1 MSEIHLKKHQIDQKS
16 SFRKW
21 VGFPARSPVPA
32 RGARGTIVSATGSGK
47 TIMAAASALECF
59 PHGRILVTV
68 PTLDLLVQT
77 AQAWRTVGHR
87 SPMAAVCSLENDP
100 VLNELGV
107 RTTTNPIQ
115 LALWAGRGP
124 VIVFATY
131 ASLVDREDYAALQD
145 QERPYGPWQ
154 NSGNGKT
161 RKKTR
166 GPLEAALT
174 GGERLYGQQMAPFD
188 LAIVD
193 EAHGTAGDLG
203 RPWAAIHDNTRIP
216 ADFRL
221 YLTATPRILAAARPQ
236 KGADGQELEIAS
248 MADDPD
254 GTYGA
259 WLAELGLSEAI
270 EREILAGFEI
280 DVLEIRDPSPVLGE
294 SEEARR
300 GRRLALLQTALL
312 EHAAAYNLRTV
323 MTFHQKVEEAA
334 AFADK
339 LPETAA
345 ALYVNDAS
353 DDDLAAADKL
363 PKSSVNARFYELEAG
378 RHVPPDRVWSA
389 WLCGD
394 HLVTERREVL
404 RQFAGGIDAADRRVH
419 RAFLASVRVLGE
431 GVDITGDRGV
441 EAICFA
447 DTRGSQVE
455 IVQNIGRALRLNK
468 DGSTKIARII
478 VPVFLEPG
486 EDPTDMVA
494 SASFRPLVAVLQGL
508 RSHDERLVEQ
518 LASRALTSGQRKVHV
533 RRDANGQIIG
543 AGGEGDGEDQ
553 EQDDTDAAAESALLH
568 FSSPRDTATIAA
580 FLRTRVYRPESLVWL
595 EGYQALIRWR
605 KENEITGLYAVPYD
619 VEAEVGVTKDFP
631 LGRWVHQQRK
641 ALRAGELEERRKTL
655 LDAPE
660 AGMVWEPG
668 EEAWETKLAALRSYR
683 RAMGHLAPR
692 QDAVWGEGDAMV
704 PVGQHAANLR
714 RKGGLGKDAER
725 AAERAQQLAAIDEDW
740 NCPWPLDWQRH
751 YRVLADLV
759 DADGVLPAIQPGVLF
774 EGDDLG
780 KWLARQREAS
790 TWAQLSAEQQER
802 LSQLG
807 VKPLEAPS
815 PAPSAKRA
823 ANGQSKAEQ
832 AFHRGLAA
840 LTQWVEREG
849 AHRPAPRGHSEQ
861 IAVDGEAEP
870 VTVKL
875 GVWVSNTK
883 SRWDKLTPEQQAAL
897 AALGVPWAKAAVP
910 APSGGPAPVRD
921 APVQPAP
928 SGEQAQEYPDQ
939 GDPVTAEERETSRGT
954 ARARRMNELMRK
966 HTKAE
971 LLRMAYAG
979 GLVNH
984 NSPEKWRKDEIAS
997 TVVDT
1002 EFRTADRAAPARPAS
1017 ATARPVPAQPLPLP
1031 QQDHHDECDKSV
1043 YEGGT
1048 CTCDLIE
1055 QYGPPSERDDY

>member
-1 MSEIHLKKHQIDQKS
+1 MIQLREHQVEQKS
-16 SFRKW
+16 RFRKW
-21 VGFPARSPVPA
+21 VGFPARSSIPPE
-32 RGARGTIVSATGSGK
+32 GARGTIVSATGSGK
-47 TIMAAASALECF
+47 TITAAACALECF
-59 PHGRILVTV
+59 PSGRILVTV

-77 AQAWRTVGHR
+77 AQAWRAVGHR
-87 SPMAAVCSLENDP
+87 SPMVAVCSLENDP

-107 RTTTNPIQ
+107 RTTTNAIQ
-115 LALWAGRGP
+115 LALWAGHGP

-131 ASLVDREDYAALQD
+131 ASLVDREDVDDPMGQG
-145 QERPYGPWQ
+145 RV
-154 NSGNGKT
+154 
-161 RKKTR
+161 R
-166 GPLEAALT
+166 GPLEAALA
-174 GGERLYGQQMAPFD
+174 GGERLYGQQMDGFS

-221 YLTATPRILAAARPQ
+221 YLTATPRILAAPRPQ
-236 KGADGQELEIAS
+236 KGTDGQEAEIAS

-339 LPETAA
+339 LPQTAA
-345 ALYVNDAS
+345 ELYANDAT
-353 DDDLAAADKL
+353 DEDLAAADKL
-363 PKSSVNARFYELEAG
+363 PVSSIDAAFYELEAG

-394 HLVTERREVL
+394 HLVAERREAL
-404 RQFAGGIDAADRRVH
+404 RQFAGGINAAGRRVH

-431 GVDITGDRGV
+431 GVDITGERGV

-468 DGSTKIARII
+468 DGSTKVARII

-494 SASFRPLVAVLQGL
+494 SASFKPLVAVLQGL

-518 LASRALTSGQRKVHV
+518 LASRALTSGKRKVHV
-533 RRDANGQIIG
+533 RRDEEGRIVG

-553 EQDDTDAAAESALLH
+553 EQGDTTAAAESALLH
-568 FSSPRDTATIAA
+568 FSSPRDAATIAA

-605 KENEITGLYAVPYD
+605 AENEITGLYAVPYD
-619 VEAEVGVTKDFP
+619 VEVEVGVTKEFP

-668 EEAWETKLAALRSYR
+668 EEAWENKLAALRSYR
-683 RAMGHLAPR
+683 RATGHLAPR
-692 QDAVWGEGDAMV
+692 QDAVWGEGETEGEAMV
-704 PVGQHAANLR
+704 PIGQHLANLR
-714 RKGGLGKDAER
+714 RKGGLGKDPER
-725 AAERAQQLAAIDEDW
+725 AAVRASQLTAIDEDW

-751 YRVLADLV
+751 HRVLSDLV
-759 DADGVLPAIQPGVLF
+759 NADGQLPDIASGVLF
-774 EGDDLG
+774 DGDDLG
-780 KWLARQREAS
+780 KWLQRQKQPAP
-790 TWAQLSAEQQER
+790 WKQLSTEQQGR
-802 LSQLG
+802 LTQLG
-807 VKPLEAPS
+807 VTPAETPS
-815 PAPSAKRA
+815 PAPAAEGATKGPGKAQRA
-823 ANGQSKAEQ
+823 FQ
-832 AFHRGLAA
+832 RGLAA
-840 LTQWVEREG
+840 LAQWVEREG
-849 AHRPAPRGHSEQ
+849 AERPVPRGHSEE
-861 IAVDGEAEP
+861 IAVDGETDP
-870 VTVKL
+870 VVVKL

-883 SRWDKLTPEQQAAL
+883 SRRDKLTADQL
-897 AALGVPWAKAAVP
+897 ASLAKLGVDWA
-910 APSGGPAPVRD
+910 
-921 APVQPAP
+921 
-928 SGEQAQEYPDQ
+928 
-939 GDPVTAEERETSRGT
+939 
-954 ARARRMNELMRK
+954 
-966 HTKAE
+966 
-971 LLRMAYAG
+971 
-979 GLVNH
+979 
-984 NSPEKWRKDEIAS
+984 
-997 TVVDT
+997 
-1002 EFRTADRAAPARPAS
+1002 
-1017 ATARPVPAQPLPLP
+1017 
-1031 QQDHHDECDKSV
+1031 
-1043 YEGGT
+1043 
-1048 CTCDLIE
+1048 
-1055 QYGPPSERDDY
+1055 

>member
-1 MSEIHLKKHQIDQKS
+1 MAAMQLKEHQVDQRS
-16 SFRKW
+16 AFRRW
-21 VGFPARSPVPA
+21 VGFPARSSVPPQ
-32 RGARGTIVSATGSGK
+32 GARGTIVSATGSGK
-47 TIMAAASALECF
+47 TITAAACALESF
-59 PHGRILVTV
+59 ADGRILVTV
-68 PTLDLLVQT
+68 PTLDLLAQT
-77 AQAWRTVGHR
+77 AQAWRLVGHR
-87 SPMAAVCSLENDP
+87 APMVAVCSLENDA

-115 LALWAGRGP
+115 LALWAGHGP

-131 ASLVDREDYAALQD
+131 ASLVDREDIDAPVEQ
-145 QERPYGPWQ
+145 
-154 NSGNGKT
+154 
-161 RKKTR
+161 RKVR
-166 GPLEAALT
+166 GPLEAALA
-174 GGERLYGQQMAPFD
+174 GGERLYGQRMDGFD

-203 RPWAAIHDNTRIP
+203 RPWAAIHDNQRIP

-236 KGADGQELEIAS
+236 KGADGQEAEIAT

-345 ALYVNDAS
+345 ELYLNDAS
-353 DDDLAAADKL
+353 DADLAAADKL
-363 PKSSVNARFYELEAG
+363 PKSSIDAELYELEAG

-394 HLVTERREVL
+394 HLVSERREAL
-404 RQFAGGIDAADRRVH
+404 RQFAGGTDAAGRRVH

-431 GVDITGDRGV
+431 GVDITGERGV
-441 EAICFA
+441 DSICFA

-468 DGSTKIARII
+468 DGSTKVARII
-478 VPVFLEPG
+478 VPVFLEPN

-508 RSHDERLVEQ
+508 RSHDEHLVEQ
-518 LASRALTSGQRKVHV
+518 LASRALTSGKRKIHVQR
-533 RRDANGQIIG
+533 DEDGQIVG
-543 AGGEGDGEDQ
+543 TGSVGDRGDQ
-553 EQDDTDAAAESALLH
+553 EDDDTQAAAEAALLH
-568 FSSPRDTATIAA
+568 FSSPRDAATIAA

-595 EGYQALIRWR
+595 QGYQALVRWR
-605 KENEITGLYAVPYD
+605 KENQITGVHAVPYD
-619 VEAEVGVTKDFP
+619 VEVQVGVTKEFP

-655 LDAPE
+655 LDLPE

-668 EEAWETKLAALRSYR
+668 EEAWENKLAALRSHR
-683 RAMGHLAPR
+683 RVTGHLAPR
-692 QDAVWGEGDAMV
+692 QDAMWGEGEAMM
-704 PVGQHAANLR
+704 PIGQHLANLR
-714 RKGGLGKDAER
+714 RKGGLGKDQER
-725 AAERAQQLAAIDEDW
+725 AAKRAQQLTAIDPDW
-740 NCPWPLDWQRH
+740 DCPWPLDWQRH

-759 DADGVLPAIQPGVLF
+759 DADGVLPYIAPGVVY
-774 EGDDLG
+774 EGDDVG
-780 KWLARQREAS
+780 KWLQRQKQPG
-790 TWAQLSAEQQER
+790 TWAQLLPEQQER
-802 LSQLG
+802 LSNLG
-807 VKPLEAPS
+807 VQPAQVPS
-815 PAPSAKRA
+815 PALAAARATKGPAKA
-823 ANGQSKAEQ
+823 QQ
-832 AFHRGLAA
+832 AFQRGLAA

-849 AHRPAPRGHSEQ
+849 QRPVPRGHSEET
-861 IAVDGEAEP
+861 VLDGETEP

-875 GVWVSNTK
+875 GVWTSNTK
-883 SRWDKLTPEQQAAL
+883 ARRDKLTQEQLDAL
-897 AALGVPWAKAAVP
+897 RTLGVGWA
-910 APSGGPAPVRD
+910 
-921 APVQPAP
+921 
-928 SGEQAQEYPDQ
+928 
-939 GDPVTAEERETSRGT
+939 
-954 ARARRMNELMRK
+954 
-966 HTKAE
+966 
-971 LLRMAYAG
+971 
-979 GLVNH
+979 
-984 NSPEKWRKDEIAS
+984 
-997 TVVDT
+997 
-1002 EFRTADRAAPARPAS
+1002 
-1017 ATARPVPAQPLPLP
+1017 
-1031 QQDHHDECDKSV
+1031 
-1043 YEGGT
+1043 
-1048 CTCDLIE
+1048 
-1055 QYGPPSERDDY
+1055 

>member
-1 MSEIHLKKHQIDQKS
+1 MQLKEHQVDQRS
-16 SFRKW
+16 AFRRW
-21 VGFPARSPVPA
+21 VGFPARSSVPPQ
-32 RGARGTIVSATGSGK
+32 GARATIVSATGSGK
-47 TIMAAASALECF
+47 TIMAAACALESF
-59 PHGRILVTV
+59 ADGRILVTV

-77 AQAWRTVGHR
+77 AQAWRAVGHR
-87 SPMAAVCSLENDP
+87 APMVAVCSLENDA
-100 VLNELGV
+100 VLNSLGV

-115 LALWAGRGP
+115 LALWAGHGP
-124 VIVFATY
+124 VVVFATY
-131 ASLVDREDYAALQD
+131 ASLVDREDVDAPEGQ
-145 QERPYGPWQ
+145 
-154 NSGNGKT
+154 
-161 RKKTR
+161 RKVR
-166 GPLEAALT
+166 GPLEAALA
-174 GGERLYGQQMAPFD
+174 GRERLYGQCMDGFD

-203 RPWAAIHDNTRIP
+203 RPWAAIHDNQRIP

-221 YLTATPRILAAARPQ
+221 YLTATPRILAAPRPQ
-236 KGADGQELEIAS
+236 KGSGGQEVELAT
-248 MADDPD
+248 MADDPN

-259 WLAELGLSEAI
+259 WIAELGLSEAI

-312 EHAAAYNLRTV
+312 EHAAAWNLRTV

-334 AFADK
+334 AFAEK

-345 ALYVNDAS
+345 ELYMNDAS
-353 DDDLAAADKL
+353 DEDLAKAEKL
-363 PKSSVNARFYELEAG
+363 PASSIDAEFYELEAG

-404 RQFAGGIDAADRRVH
+404 RQFAGGIDAAGRRVH

-431 GVDITGDRGV
+431 GVDITGERGV

-468 DGSTKIARII
+468 DGSTKVARII

-518 LASRALTSGQRKVHV
+518 LASRALTSGKRKIHV
-533 RRDANGQIIG
+533 RRDEDGRIVG

-553 EQDDTDAAAESALLH
+553 EDNDTQAAAEAALLH
-568 FSSPRDTATIAA
+568 FSSPRDAATIAA

-595 EGYQALIRWR
+595 EGYQALLRWR
-605 KENEITGLYAVPYD
+605 AENEITGLYAVPYD
-619 VEAEVGVTKDFP
+619 VEVEVGVTKAFP

-668 EEAWETKLAALRSYR
+668 EEAWENKLAALRSYR
-683 RAMGHLAPR
+683 RTMGHLAPR
-692 QDAVWGEGDAMV
+692 QDAVWGEGEAMV
-704 PVGQHAANLR
+704 PIGQHMANLR

-725 AAERAQQLAAIDEDW
+725 AAVRAAQLTEIDQDW
-740 NCPWPLDWQRH
+740 DCPWPLDWQRH

-759 DADGVLPAIQPGVLF
+759 DADGHLPEIQPGVLF
-774 EGDDLG
+774 EGDDIG
-780 KWLARQREAS
+780 RWLQRQKNPG
-790 TWAQLSAEQQER
+790 TWAQLLPEQQER
-802 LSQLG
+802 LSKLG
-807 VKPLEAPS
+807 VQPAEAPS
-815 PAPSAKRA
+815 PAPA
-823 ANGQSKAEQ
+823 AARTTRGPSKAQQ
-832 AFHRGLAA
+832 AFQRGLAA

-849 AHRPAPRGHSEQ
+849 DRPVPRGHSEQ
-861 IAVDGEAEP
+861 ITVNGEP

-883 SRWDKLTPEQQAAL
+883 ARRDKLSAEQRDAL
-897 AALGVPWAKAAVP
+897 RTLGVGWA
-910 APSGGPAPVRD
+910 
-921 APVQPAP
+921 
-928 SGEQAQEYPDQ
+928 
-939 GDPVTAEERETSRGT
+939 
-954 ARARRMNELMRK
+954 
-966 HTKAE
+966 
-971 LLRMAYAG
+971 
-979 GLVNH
+979 
-984 NSPEKWRKDEIAS
+984 
-997 TVVDT
+997 
-1002 EFRTADRAAPARPAS
+1002 
-1017 ATARPVPAQPLPLP
+1017 
-1031 QQDHHDECDKSV
+1031 
-1043 YEGGT
+1043 
-1048 CTCDLIE
+1048 
-1055 QYGPPSERDDY
+1055 